1 VEDYKMA
8 ELNEKELV
16 PLDINLNPETMD
28 ESYLSA
34 LGAQVEL
41 LLKHM
46 FGFSMTPA
54 KIRGTRSQVSSFARA
69 LGNERRYLTSFERHG
84 LGDPRTMADRHK
96 LERAV
101 TAFERE
107 TGIKWPFK

>member
-1 VEDYKMA
+1 MP
-8 ELNEKELV
+8 ELNDNELV
-16 PLDINLNPETMD
+16 SMEINLNPKTID

-54 KIRGTRSQVSSFARA
+54 KIRGTKSQVSSFARA

-84 LGDPRTMADRHK
+84 LSNPRTMGDRHK
-96 LERAV
+96 LEKAV
-101 TAFERE
+101 MAFERE

>member
-1 VEDYKMA
+1 MSQINDREIA
-8 ELNEKELV
+8 
-16 PLDINLNPETMD
+16 PLEINLNPKTID

-34 LGAQVEL
+34 LGAQIEL

-46 FGFSMTPA
+46 FGFSLTPA
-54 KIRGTRSQVSSFARA
+54 RINGTKSQVYSFARA